1 MTDYDV
7 IICGLGPVGQLLAL
21 LLGDRGVRTL
31 AFDREPRALRAAA
44 SGGHRRRGA
53 ADLPVRRARR
63 GGARRRAG
71 PAGREHRHR
80 RRPRPSRSS
89 ARGRA
94 GSATRRWC
102 RSTSRRWS
110 ARCSPRSRTGRR
122 VDVRRGLDA
131 RGARPA
137 RRPRRRLRAARPTA
151 GARSASRR
159 AGWSAA
165 TAPRARSG
173 PAWRSRS
180 TGRTAPQRWIVVDAL
195 VDRPLRKVPH
205 PHFVGDAKRPM
216 VTLPMSP
223 GRHRWEW
230 MLHPG
235 EDAAPHLEP
244 AAVARAVERVARRRE
259 RRDRARGRLHV
270 PHAHG
275 RPLAP
280 RPRAAGRRR
289 GAPDAAVRRPGLLV
303 GRARRRQPRL
313 EARRRPRAAR
323 PAALLDTY
331 EARAPPARRRDAAAG
346 EACSAASCRR
356 RARAACASATPT

>member
-31 AFDREPRALRAAA
+31 AFDREPRALPAAA

-80 RRPRPSRSS
+80 RRPRRSRSS

-94 GSATRRWC
+94 GSATRRSS

-110 ARCSPRSRTGRR
+110 ARCSPRSSSRPS
-122 VDVRRGLDA
+122 VDVRRGLTLEALDRRADRVDA
-131 RGARPA
+131 FV
-137 RRPRRRLRAARPTA
+137 RPTDGGRSERISA
-151 GARSASRR
+151 RWLVGCDGAASAV
-159 AGWSAA
+159 
-165 TAPRARSG
+165 RARLEIPLEG
-173 PAWRSRS
+173 C
-180 TGRTAPQRWIVVDAL
+180 TNPQRWIVVDAL

-244 AAVARAVERVARRRE
+244 AAVGARSSEWLDGESA
-259 RRDRARGRLHV
+259 RDRARGRLHV

-280 RPRAAGRRR
+280 RPRAAGGRR

-303 GRARRRQPRL
+303 GRARRRQPGL
-313 EARRRPRAAR
+313 EARRRPRRRAGGAAR
-323 PAALLDTY
+323 HLR
-331 EARAPPARRRDAAAG
+331 ARAPPARRRDAAAG
-346 EACSAASCRR
+346 EGDRRASCRR